1 MRRLI
6 ILFIVVLAMNLAG
19 EPIDLNRATLEEI
32 YQLPISREQAE
43 AIYEYRTYTAFFK
56 SIYDLRQI
64 SEIDQETLNKI
75 KPLVLISHYE
85 NRDEAALRRDEI
97 AYLIEQLGNSEGMQE
112 GMSDEWE
119 DYLITP
125 RNVNRLSFA
134 NLLNMPNVSPL
145 DAVYIRQ
152 RIARGDSIADYRD
165 MRQTEGISYYGASNL
180 RHYVYYDEDNEQEER
195 LHFDV
200 QMKYADNPYEE
211 NPETMYKEAMINLL
225 PNGETMTGCP
235 RIKEQSYWGY
245 FEMDKYDF
253 SLMSKLRFRW
263 GNRIKGGIMYNSERG
278 EPTIMDFSGQSKY
291 LAEKLGDNGKY
302 FASYE
307 DYLFGDN
314 FLRVIA
320 GHYRATFG
328 QGLVM
333 ENTDFYSA
341 RKTGSGFSKRITG
354 ITPDLSRSQEFNL
367 KGVAAEFNNHRFYGA
382 LFYSND
388 KKDAVV
394 YDSNHDGVIDEND
407 SDVFSYITMTRRF
420 DNEELAEAEDFFNN
434 YSEPGTTNP
443 YDIAMA
449 PRVDWLEEQ
458 TIGGRFAWSPL
469 AGTEIGVSG
478 YESVYDKDF
487 VVDADSLTG
496 YLFRSSDDAF
506 GKWKDPD
513 SEILALYSTSTDD
526 YERNYRRVTGIDWR
540 TTMGNTSLEGEYAE
554 LQVDG
559 NELSLGDDP
568 GALVLSTY
576 SQWDN
581 LYLLM
586 LYRDYDLDFDNPYA
600 RGFSEHQKFD
610 NTAIDNYAYTLTN
623 SLLNDLYTN
632 QAQAQA
638 ERGIYLETRY
648 RFHEKLT
655 LSRAYLDIWERKCD
669 SRKSIRFQG
678 ELDFRPIYQLSL
690 RLKHKHQQNRYDD
703 DAERSVSITDET
715 TGRVI
720 ANLSNFDRISLEY
733 RYLTVWGPPYTY
745 LSNDGEIGGN
755 STAQGSS
762 RSFADYICVD
772 YTHHFNDGLKTQ
784 GAFMLWD
791 SNGLSHWDWEDMEID
806 FFGEEGFKFW
816 FNITDRISDNLYLSL
831 KYKYKKYNTREY
843 QYRAW
848 WNEAPDEGVWV
859 YNKVKKEINTIKLQ
873 LDYKF

>member
-1 MRRLI
+1 MRRLVI
-6 ILFIVVLAMNLAG
+6 IFAFVIGLNLLA
-19 EPIDLNRATLEEI
+19 EPIDLNRADLDEL
-32 YQLPISREQAE
+32 YQLPLTRQQAE
-43 AIYEYRTYTAFFK
+43 AIYEYRTYISFFK
-56 SIYDLRQI
+56 SIYDLREI
-64 SEIDQETLNKI
+64 EEIDQATLNKL
-75 KPLVLISHYE
+75 KPLVIISHYE
-85 NRDEAALRRDEI
+85 DRDEVAQRRDEI
-97 AYLIEQLGNSEGMQE
+97 AYLIERLGNSEGMQE
-112 GMSDEWE
+112 GMSDVWE

-125 RNVNRLSFA
+125 RNINRLTFA

-145 DAVYIRQ
+145 DAVSIRK

-165 MRQTEGISYYGASNL
+165 LRQTEGIAYYGASNL
-180 RHYVYYDEDNEQEER
+180 RHYVYYDEEKEMEDR
-195 LHFDV
+195 FYFDAQV
-200 QMKYADNPYEE
+200 KYADNPYEE
-211 NPETMYKEAMINLL
+211 DPETMFKESMINLL
-225 PNGETMTGCP
+225 PIGETQTGCP

-245 FEMDKYDF
+245 FNMDKYDYN
-253 SLMSKLRFRW
+253 LMTKLRFRW

-278 EPTIMDFSGQSKY
+278 ESTIFDVSGQS
-291 LAEKLGDNGKY
+291 EELGDKLINNGKY

-307 DYLFGDN
+307 DYLSGSNHFK
-314 FLRVIA
+314 VIA

-333 ENTDFYSA
+333 ENTDYYSA

-367 KGVAAEFNNHRFYGA
+367 RGIAAEFDNQNFYGA

-394 YDSNHDGVIDEND
+394 YDSNHDGVIDED
-407 SDVFSYITMTRRF
+407 DDQVFSYITMNRRF
-420 DNEELAEAEDFFNN
+420 DNEKLAEAEEFFNG
-434 YSEPGTTNP
+434 YTDPGTTNP
-443 YDIAMA
+443 YIIKMA
-449 PRVDWLEEQ
+449 PRRDWVEEN
-458 TIGGRFAWSPL
+458 TLGGRFAWSPV

-487 VVDADSLTG
+487 VVHPDSLTG

-526 YERNYRRVTGIDWR
+526 YERDYRRVFGMDWR
-540 TTMGNTSLEGEYAE
+540 TTLGNTSFEGEYAE

-559 NELSLGDDP
+559 SETSLGDDP
-568 GALVLSTY
+568 GALVLSSYT
-576 SQWDN
+576 QWDN
-581 LYLLM
+581 LYLLT

-610 NTAIDNYAYTLTN
+610 NTALDNYAYTLTN
-623 SLLNDLYTN
+623 SLLNDLYSN

-638 ERGIYLETRY
+638 ERGVYFETRY
-648 RFHEKLT
+648 RFNEKLT
-655 LSRAYLDIWERKCD
+655 ISRAYIDIWERKCD
-669 SRKSIRFQG
+669 LRKSIRFQG

-690 RLKHKHQQNRYDD
+690 RLKHKHQENRYDD
-703 DAERSVSITDET
+703 FAERAVSITDET
-715 TGRVI
+715 TFRTI

-733 RYLTVWGPPYTY
+733 RFLTVWGAPYVY

-772 YTHHFNDGLKTQ
+772 YTHHFNDRLKTQ

-791 SNGLSHWDWEDMEID
+791 SNGLSHWDWEDTEID

-816 FNITDRISDNLYLSL
+816 FTISDRVSDNLYLTL
-831 KYKYKKYNTREY
+831 KYKYKKYNTRAYE
-843 QYRAW
+843 YRAW
-848 WNEAPDEGVWV
+848 WNEAPEEGEWV
-859 YNKVKKEINTIKLQ
+859 YNKVKKEVNTIKLQ